1 MTTVNTTVSIS
12 ISPEGMSLEALE
24 LRIGQAIREAG
35 RRLLSQ
41 ACRAMEAEL
50 LERHGD
56 RLRRSKPRQL
66 HMLTR
71 FGWMRLSRW
80 QMRDAEGRSCC
91 PLDAVLGLQPRQ
103 HASPWIT
110 NQAVALATR
119 LPFRQAA
126 YLLSTFI
133 DEAVDHRSLHRWV
146 QKAGARI
153 VTEEDELQMAVF
165 EDGVIP
171 ARDGRQRELILT
183 EVDGTFL
190 RAQREESPKFEV
202 RLGVLTTGKALESQ
216 TAKHRRYRLLERI
229 RYAGVESARDFGEK
243 LFLKGEAHLGL
254 SHAQHLLLVGDGAE
268 WIEALAGHN
277 RWRATYQ
284 LDWWHLTQ
292 AFHGTFPD
300 HPKIVH
306 RLKQA
311 LYRGEGNKIIPTVRL
326 AQLNGIGDPERVEAL
341 LGYLQANQGGFYGA
355 RSLRPQ
361 LSPQARMVCVEGS
374 GAVEKHIDLAVC
386 RRFKGQGMRWTRTGA
401 NRLLKLR
408 LGELDKAA

>member
-1 MTTVNTTVSIS
+1 MTTVETTVTIS

-24 LRIGQAIREAG
+24 AGVAQALQQAG
-35 RRLLSQ
+35 RRLLSE
-41 ACRAMEAEL
+41 ACQAMEVEL
-50 LERHGD
+50 LERQGD
-56 RLRRSKPRQL
+56 RMPRSKQRPL
-66 HMLTR
+66 HLLTR

-80 QMRDAEGRSCC
+80 QMRDASGAYRC
-91 PLDAVLGLQPRQ
+91 PLDALLGLAPRQ

-110 NQAVALATR
+110 HQAVALATR

-171 ARDGRQRELILT
+171 ARDGIQRELILT

-202 RLGVLTTGKALESQ
+202 RLGVLTTGKALESH

-268 WIEALAGHN
+268 
-277 RWRATYQ
+277 
-284 LDWWHLTQ
+284 
-292 AFHGTFPD
+292 
-300 HPKIVH
+300 
-306 RLKQA
+306 
-311 LYRGEGNKIIPTVRL
+311 
-326 AQLNGIGDPERVEAL
+326 
-341 LGYLQANQGGFYGA
+341 
-355 RSLRPQ
+355 
-361 LSPQARMVCVEGS
+361 
-374 GAVEKHIDLAVC
+374 
-386 RRFKGQGMRWTRTGA
+386 
-401 NRLLKLR
+401 
-408 LGELDKAA
+408 